1 MLSFMH
7 KNQLVLLIS
16 FLIAFASVSA
26 QSASAQPATTQS
38 TRTQPPAA
46 QPGPGAPGSNDALLK
61 DSGWSYHFQF
71 TGIIQWHP
79 SFSAPYSGQNSLTP
93 GQERAYSVTSTAFLG
108 RKLWQGASIFFNPE
122 MAGGKGVGRTLGIA
136 GFPNGETFR
145 IGSPE
150 PTVYVARIFLRQH
163 INLDKE
169 HFEDLA
175 DDANQV
181 RERVSTSR
189 ITLSAGKF
197 SVGDF
202 FDNNN
207 VSHDPRMDFMNWAL
221 MSNGAYDYAANTRG
235 YTYGLVAELVKPG
248 WTLRLGTTLEP
259 TYANGPELDWHYTH
273 TNSENIEFE
282 RRYSIH
288 DHKGVLRLLGYYNVN
303 KGPRYRDVINDKLN
317 GTDTS
322 LDVQIGKS
330 YGNKKPGL
338 GLNAEQELNSSVSA
352 FLRLGWNNGKTA
364 TWAFTE
370 IDNSISG
377 GLRIYGQRWK
387 RPSDNIGIA
396 LLSNGISKDHRDFFA
411 IGGYGFILGDGK
423 LPNYGRE
430 NSAEVFYQTK
440 LFYNLWLTLDYQ
452 FVDHPAY
459 NKDRG
464 PVHLFAARVHIE
476 F

>member
-1 MLSFMH
+1 MYR
-7 KNQLVLLIS
+7 NQLLLIV
-16 FLIAFASVSA
+16 FAFVLISALQPNPAFA
-26 QSASAQPATTQS
+26 QPINS
-38 TRTQPPAA
+38 SPAR
-46 QPGPGAPGSNDALLK
+46 PGGVPSDNDALLK
-61 DSGWSYHFQF
+61 DSGWNYHLQF

-79 SFSAPYSGQNSLTP
+79 TFSAPYTGQNSLTTK
-93 GQERAYSVTSTAFLG
+93 QDRAYSVTTTAFLG
-108 RKLWQGASIFFNPE
+108 RRLWRGAAIYFNPE
-122 MAGGKGVGRTLGIA
+122 MAGGKGVGSTLGIA

-145 IGSPE
+145 IGNPE

-169 HFEDLA
+169 HYEDLG

-202 FDNNN
+202 FDNND
-207 VSHDPRMDFMNWAL
+207 VSHDPRSDFMNWAL

-235 YTYGLVAELVKPG
+235 YTYGLVAELIKPG
-248 WTLRLGTTLEP
+248 WALRLGTTLEP
-259 TYANGPELDWHYTH
+259 TEANGPRLDWHYTH
-273 TNSENIEFE
+273 TNSENLEFE
-282 RRYSIH
+282 KHYTIH
-288 DHKGVLRLLGYYNVN
+288 NYKGILRLLAYYNVN
-303 KGPRYRDVINDKLN
+303 KGPRYRDVINEKLD
-317 GTDTS
+317 GADTS
-322 LDVQIGKS
+322 LNVLTGKS

-338 GLNAEQELNSSVSA
+338 GLNWQQELTHSTSA
-352 FLRLGWNNGKTA
+352 FLRMGWNDGKNA

-377 GLRIYGQRWK
+377 GLRIYGQGWR
-387 RPSDNIGIA
+387 RPADNIGIA
-396 LLSNGISKDHRDFFA
+396 LLSNGISKDHRDFLA
-411 IGGYGFILGDGK
+411 IGGYGFIIGDGR

-430 NSAEVFYQTK
+430 NSAEAFYQTK
-440 LFYNLWLTLDYQ
+440 LFYDLWLTLDYQ

-476 F
+476 L